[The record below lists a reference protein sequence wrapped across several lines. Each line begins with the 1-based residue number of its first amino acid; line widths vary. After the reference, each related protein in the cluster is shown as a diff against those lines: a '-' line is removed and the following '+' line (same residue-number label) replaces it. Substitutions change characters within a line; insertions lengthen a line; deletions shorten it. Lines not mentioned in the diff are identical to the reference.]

1 MCGIGGVVGPGD
13 HRDEV
18 ASMLEM
24 IRHRGPDGGGCV
36 QDGPACVGMRRLS
49 IIDVEGGQ
57 QPMATEDGRVV
68 IVFNGEIYNY
78 VELRDAL
85 QLRGHAFTTHSDT
98 EVLLRAYLEFGTA
111 CVDHLRGMF
120 AFAVWDRSR
129 ERLFIAR
136 DRLGEKPLYYGLVG
150 GRFAFSSELKA
161 FTCLTGFAPE
171 LDSIAVA
178 QYFTYQ
184 YVPAPRT
191 IFRSVN
197 KLLPGHALTWT
208 RGQLHTWR
216 YWEAPFA
223 PPVDSSL
230 SEGEALARFTG
241 LLEESVALRMRSDV
255 PVGALLSGGLDS
267 SVIVAL
273 MARRTSRPVQT
284 FTVGFSG
291 PGLPD
296 DADESAFARRV
307 ARHLGTDHHELRV
320 EASAIEALPA
330 VVWHMDEP
338 FADAAALPTFQI
350 AALARRHVKVALTGE
365 GADELFGSYRFVRTL
380 YFLSLADRLP
390 PELRRVLVLL
400 AGPLGA
406 APPRTLTS
414 RLAGVLRRAGDD
426 LPTRYRKTVSLFD
439 DAGRQALLRPL
450 TGHGIAASGALES
463 DIDLPPVDG
472 VADPLNWHLAALNA
486 AWLPD
491 DLLMKVDKMT
501 MAAGLEARTPFLDHR
516 LVEEVARFP
525 ASYKLRPRRAK
536 YLLRRLAETLLP
548 PWAVNRPK
556 HGFDVPIDAWLRG
569 PLRPMLRDTLTGE
582 MVRKAGVLDAGEVD
596 RLIAAHLEGRR
607 PTGRQLWAI
616 LCFQLW
622 YDRFLGSA
630 HQSGTSAPCE
640 SILPRMTVGRMT

>member
-1 MCGIGGVVGPGD
+1 
-13 HRDEV
+13 
-18 ASMLEM
+18 MLDM
-24 IRHRGPDGGGCV
+24 IRHRGPDGGGSI

-57 QPMATEDGRVV
+57 QPMATEDGQVV

-78 VELRDAL
+78 VELRDLL
-85 QLRGHAFTTHSDT
+85 QQRGHTFTTHSDT

-120 AFAVWDRSR
+120 AFAIWDRPR

-136 DRLGEKPLYYGLVG
+136 DRLGKKPLYYGLVG

-161 FTCLTGFAPE
+161 FTCLTGFARE

-191 IFRSVN
+191 IFSGVS

-208 RGQLHTWR
+208 RDHLQTWR
-216 YWEAPFA
+216 YWEPPFA
-223 PPVDSSL
+223 PPVDRSL
-230 SEGEALARFTG
+230 SEVEALARFTS

-273 MARRTSRPVQT
+273 MVRRTSRPVQT

-291 PGLPD
+291 PDLPD

-320 EASAIEALPA
+320 EASAIESLPA

-365 GADELFGSYRFVRTL
+365 GADELFGGYRYVRTL
-380 YFLSLADRLP
+380 YYLSLADRLP
-390 PELRRVLVLL
+390 LELRQVLAQL
-400 AGPLGA
+400 AGPLSA
-406 APPRTLTS
+406 APPRALTG
-414 RLAGVLRRAGDD
+414 RLAGILHRAADD
-426 LPTRYRKTVSLFD
+426 LPARYRSTVGLFN
-439 DAGRQALLRPL
+439 DAGRLALLRPL
-450 TGHGIAASGALES
+450 IGCGIAASGALES
-463 DIDLPPVDG
+463 DVDLPAVDA
-472 VADPLNWHLAALNA
+472 VSDPLNWLLAALNA

-525 ASYKLRPRRAK
+525 ASYKLRPRRSK
-536 YLLRRLAETLLP
+536 YLLRRLAEALLP
-548 PWAVNRPK
+548 PWVVNRPK

-569 PLRPMLRDTLTGE
+569 PLQPMLRDTLTRE
-582 MVRKAGVLDAGEVD
+582 TVRNVGVLDAGEVD

-607 PTGRQLWAI
+607 TVGRQLWAI

-622 YDRFLGSA
+622 HDRFLGSA
-630 HQSGTSAPCE
+630 LPPGTSERCDTNP
-640 SILPRMTVGRMT
+640 PRPTVGRTA